1 MSFHIT
7 KNRQEGQ
14 SAGKKTGLLDAIGN
28 TPLVR
33 FDKVSKAVGSNVYG
47 KLEFFNPGLSAK
59 DRIARYIVEK
69 AEQNGKLKPGYTLV
83 EATSG
88 NTGLALAMIAR
99 AKGYKCILTLKD
111 SVSSDKI
118 DVLRLIGAEVIIC
131 PSKVKADDPRSYYEQ
146 AKSLAAS
153 NPTFYYTDQNY
164 NLDNQESHYA
174 STGPEIWEQSQ
185 GQITHL
191 VAAVGTGG
199 TCCGTAQYLKEKN
212 PDIKVIGVDAYGSV
226 LKKYHE
232 TGQFDPNELGSYK
245 MDGVGKK
252 IIPANVD
259 FDVIDEF
266 VKVWDKDAAWEA
278 REFMQT
284 EGMIIGHS
292 SGAVLLAIKKIKDK
306 LGPQDNV
313 VAILPDHG
321 MKYYSTIFNDQWM
334 EEHGFNRD

>member
-1 MSFHIT
+1 MSFYT
-7 KNRQEGQ
+7 SKSRQDGQ
-14 SAGKKTGLLDAIGN
+14 GGSTKTGLLDAIGN

-33 FDKVSKAVGSNVYG
+33 LDKVSRNVGSNVYG

-59 DRIARYIVEK
+59 DRIAKYIVEK

-118 DVLRLIGAEVIIC
+118 NTLRLIGAEVVIC
-131 PSKVKADDPRSYYEQ
+131 PSKVKSDDPRSYYEQ

-185 GQITHL
+185 GEVTHV

-199 TCCGTAQYLKEKN
+199 TLCGSAQFLKEMN
-212 PDIKVIGVDAYGSV
+212 PEIIAVGVDAYGSV

-232 TGQFDPNELGSYK
+232 TGKFDPAELGSYT

-252 IIPANVD
+252 IIPGNVD
-259 FDVIDEF
+259 FGVIDYFE
-266 VKVWDKDAAWEA
+266 KVRDVDAAWEA

-292 SGAVLLAIKKIKDK
+292 SGAVLLAIKQLKDK
-306 LGPQDNV
+306 LGPTDNV

-334 EEHGFNRD
+334 EEHGFWR